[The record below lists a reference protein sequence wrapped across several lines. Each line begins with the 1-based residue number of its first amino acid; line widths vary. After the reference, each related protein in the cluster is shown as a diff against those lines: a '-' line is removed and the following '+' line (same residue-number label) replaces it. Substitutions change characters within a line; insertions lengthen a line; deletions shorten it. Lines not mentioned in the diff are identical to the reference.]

1 VTAPLPQHRLRDRV
15 AIVTGGGHGL
25 GRHYAAGYV
34 AEGAAVVIAE
44 IDAAAGAAAADE
56 LTAEGGRALSIPTDV
71 SDEASVRA
79 MVVQAI
85 ASFGQIDILV
95 NNAAM
100 FASIPITQGPFDHI
114 SIDEWDRL
122 FAVNVRGTWLC
133 CREVIPHMR
142 ARGYGKIINVSS
154 GTAAKG
160 IPNMLHYV
168 SSKAAVEGLTR
179 ALAREVGATT
189 GICINAVAP
198 GNTESEPRLAS
209 LTPQERALALRD
221 RIFQRAEKPEDI
233 VGTVMFLSSPG
244 SDFMTGQTIHVDGGS
259 VLT

>member
-1 VTAPLPQHRLRDRV
+1 MRLTDRV

-25 GRHYAAGYV
+25 GRHYAAAYV
-34 AEGAAVVIAE
+34 AEGAVVVIAE
-44 IDAAAGAAAADE
+44 IDAAAGAAAAEE
-56 LTAEGGRALSIPTDV
+56 LTAEGGRAFAIATDV

-79 MVVQAI
+79 MVAQAI
-85 ASFGQIDILV
+85 GAFGRIDILV

-100 FASIPITQGPFDHI
+100 FASVPITQGPFDRI
-114 SIDEWDRL
+114 PLDEWDHL

-142 ARGYGKIINVSS
+142 IGGYGKIINISS

-168 SSKAAVEGLTR
+168 ASKAAVEGLTR
-179 ALAREVGATT
+179 ALAREVGATA

-198 GNTESEPRLAS
+198 GNTESEPRMAG
-209 LTPQERALALRD
+209 LTPEARSMALRD
-221 RIFQRAEKPEDI
+221 RIFQRAEKPEDL
-233 VGTVMFLSSPG
+233 VGTVVFLSSPE
-244 SDFMTGQTIHVDGGS
+244 SDFITGQTIHVDGGS